1 MALTSLNN
9 SLSGFQYGKQI
20 GTSLGGASGGA
31 WGAGIGVVVGL
42 GLDIYQGNLAKRA
55 AKEQNNLIRQQ
66 NTRILAEYSK
76 SLAQTEQDLALIAQ
90 RTSAS
95 IQDLRGQYRQARG
108 ATEADLAAAGL
119 IGDTANAVRIQYKQQ
134 LEQAE
139 ERELQNYGTT
149 TRQLQRQARGLGNQV
164 QNQIFQNTSGT
175 AAVATQP
182 TDLSAVIGAVQ
193 TGFDIGNS
201 FKGNTGNKGFSLFG
215 TPTTQQFKPDTGISL
230 FGAGNT
236 TRFTSDASLNNISLF
251 GKGNASFLGL
261 K

>member
-31 WGAGIGVVVGL
+31 WGAGIGAVVGL

-66 NTRILAEYSK
+66 NTRLLAEYSK

-90 RTSAS
+90 RTSSA
-95 IQDLRGQYRQARG
+95 IQDLRGQYNQAKG
-108 ATEADLAAAGL
+108 TTEADLASAGL
-119 IGDTANAVRIQYKQQ
+119 IGDTANAIKLQYKQQ

-139 ERELQNYGTT
+139 ARELQNYGTT

-164 QNQIFQNTSGT
+164 INQVFQNTAGT

-182 TDLSAVIGAVQ
+182 IDFNNVIGAVN
-193 TGFDIGNS
+193 TGFDIGSS
-201 FKGNTGNKGFSLFG
+201 FKGSTGNKGFSLFG
-215 TPTTQQFKPDTGISL
+215 TPTSNQFQADKSLSL
-230 FGAGNT
+230 FGVGNT
-236 TRFTSDASLNNISLF
+236 TNFKSDNTLNGISLF
-251 GKGNASFLGL
+251 GKGSSSFLGL
-261 K
+261 